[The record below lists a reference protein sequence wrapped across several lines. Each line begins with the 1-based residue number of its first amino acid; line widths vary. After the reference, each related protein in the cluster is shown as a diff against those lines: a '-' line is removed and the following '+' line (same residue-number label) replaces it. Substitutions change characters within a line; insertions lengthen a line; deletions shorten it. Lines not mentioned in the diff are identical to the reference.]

1 MNTNL
6 GEWIQSR
13 KYPVIIELKDGYS
26 GLRITM
32 TDIKTGLKRNGLI
45 SYEILD
51 DFDMFIERMYEELI
65 QKVLEG
71 MIKL

>member
-6 GEWIQSR
+6 GEWFQSI
-13 KYPVIIELKDGYS
+13 KYPVIIELKAGCL

-32 TDIKTGLKRNGLI
+32 EDIKTGLKRYGLI

-51 DFDMFIERMYEELI
+51 GFDMFIEQMYKELM
-65 QKVLEG
+65 QSLGRED
-71 MIKL
+71 

>member
-6 GEWIQSR
+6 GEWFQSI

-32 TDIKTGLKRNGLI
+32 EDIKTGLKRDGLI
-45 SYEILD
+45 GYEILD
-51 DFDMFIERMYEELI
+51 GFDMFIEQMYKELM
-65 QKVLEG
+65 QSLGRED
-71 MIKL
+71 

>member
-6 GEWIQSR
+6 GEWLQSR

-32 TDIKTGLKRNGLI
+32 QDIKTGLKRNGLI
-45 SYEILD
+45 GYEILD
-51 DFDMFIERMYEELI
+51 DFDMFIERMYEELMQSI
-65 QKVLEG
+65 LREVSK
-71 MIKL
+71 